1 HFNLEELDSDKFKK
15 IDSNISAG
23 GSNKPINTIVWY
35 FNLLKVKNKF
45 NPDAIRLPIVL
56 DSPAN
61 AELDRDSK
69 HTLLKYI
76 FEESDKDSQLIV
88 STIGF
93 STSDF
98 KEEHFDNV
106 IELSNSKYELL
117 NTEDYELYKELCKD
131 LVLIN
136 E

>member
-1 HFNLEELDSDKFKK
+1 
-15 IDSNISAG
+15 
-23 GSNKPINTIVWY
+23 VWY

-45 NPDAIRLPIVL
+45 NSDAIRLPIVL

-61 AELDRDSK
+61 AELDKESK

-76 FEESDKDSQLIV
+76 FEESDKNSQLIV

-93 STSDF
+93 SKSEF
-98 KEEHFDNV
+98 EEEQFDNV
-106 IELSNSKYELL
+106 IELANPKYELL
-117 NTEDYELYKELCKD
+117 NTTDYETYKELCKE
-131 LVLIN
+131 LVLKN